1 MSEVTIINQESPA
14 KAQEQTLQGLLV
26 RGITFLVILLVI
38 GLVVALGFG
47 LFLLIDNFDY
57 IQAFFTT
64 GLIGYLNPFDSPDD
78 DFRLDLFQPFRF
90 IPIVGP
96 FLSRFGSQ

>member
-1 MSEVTIINQESPA
+1 M
-14 KAQEQTLQGLLV
+14 LV

-64 GLIGYLNPFDSPDD
+64 GLIGYLNPFDNPDD
-78 DFRLDLFQPFRF
+78 DLRFDLLPYNPFRF
-90 IPIVGP
+90 VPIVGP
-96 FLSRFGSQ
+96 FLGRFGRQ